1 MVNCLNAS
9 KRLLELL
16 RIPFTMKFLK
26 EKILTH
32 PHYPSL
38 LSIADTL
45 EEYGLGSLAV
55 KLGPDKLDAFPLP
68 GIVQVSLSNG
78 SFFFTLTEVSEDRIK
93 FFNEKGEL
101 RELQKLD
108 FLKIWTGVSLIV
120 EGEEGAAE
128 PGIIQKIRDQRIFT
142 GLLTVFAFG
151 LLVWLVFGLVT
162 GWNHWLTES
171 NSGPYLI
178 YFSLKLI
185 GLSVSG
191 ILLWYQQDR
200 GNPTLQKFCSG
211 GKRVDCDEVI
221 NSKSFQA
228 LDGRVNPGIMS
239 FAYFFAGL
247 GLLTSYQ
254 PSSLV
259 FLSCLSL
266 VTIPVVLYSLY
277 YQAIVLRKWC
287 RFCLVIQG
295 ILVFE
300 VAVLVW
306 GGFWTGE
313 MAMPG
318 VSLFLFLFA
327 GMILGGILIKPM
339 LGQQEEIYEAKRN
352 LAKLKSNKDLF
363 EAALSRS
370 RKIKNEPDGI
380 GILMKGKKPKY
391 KIIKVCNPYCGPCS
405 RVHPVLESLFEKGNI
420 DLQILFTPGG
430 GDEPQA
436 RAIRHLLAID
446 AKGNSEITRRAL
458 DDWYEEGH
466 KDYEA
471 FASKYQ
477 MNGELN
483 QQEEKIGEMRDWC
496 QKERIAYTP
505 TLFINGFELPEE
517 FSVEDLKYLLD

>member
-16 RIPFTMKFLK
+16 RIPFTLKFLK

-93 FFNEKGEL
+93 FFNEKGES
-101 RELQKLD
+101 RELPRLD
-108 FLKIWTGVSLIV
+108 FLKIWTGIGLIV

-171 NSGPYLI
+171 NSGPFLI

-211 GKRVDCDEVI
+211 GKQVDCDEVL
-221 NSKSFQA
+221 NSKAFQ
-228 LDGRVNPGIMS
+228 LLEGSVNPGIIS
-239 FAYFFAGL
+239 FAFFFAGL
-247 GLLTSYQ
+247 GLLISYP
-254 PSSLV
+254 PSSVV
-259 FLSCLSL
+259 FLSWLSL

-277 YQAIVLRKWC
+277 YQAMVLRKWC
-287 RFCLVIQG
+287 RFCLLIHG
-295 ILVFE
+295 
-300 VAVLVW
+300 VLVMEAAIVFW
-306 GGFWTGE
+306 GEFWTGSI
-313 MAMPG
+313 AMSG

-327 GMILGGILIKPM
+327 GIILGWVLIKPV
-339 LGQQEEIYEAKRN
+339 LGQREEIYEAKRN
-352 LAKLKSNKDLF
+352 LAKLKSNKEIF
-363 EAALSRS
+363 EGALSRS

-380 GILMKGKKPKY
+380 GILMKGEKSKHQV
-391 KIIKVCNPYCGPCS
+391 IKVCNPHCGPCA
-405 RVHPVLESLFEKGNI
+405 RAHPVLENLFAKGNI
-420 DLQILFTPGG
+420 DLQIIFTSGN
-430 GDEPQA
+430 GDEQKEKTV
-436 RAIRHLLAID
+436 RHLLAIES
-446 AKGNSEITRRAL
+446 KGNLKFTHQAL
-458 DDWYEEGH
+458 DDWYGAQK
-466 KDYEA
+466 KDYGV
-471 FASKYQ
+471 FAAKYP
-477 MNGELN
+477 MNGELM
-483 QQEEKIGEMRDWC
+483 QQEEKVRTMEDWC
-496 QKERIAYTP
+496 EKEKVYYTP
-505 TLFINGFELPEE
+505 TLFINGYELPKEYN
-517 FSVEDLKYLLD
+517 VEDLKYILT

>member
-93 FFNEKGEL
+93 FFNEKGES
-101 RELQKLD
+101 RELPRLD

-128 PGIIQKIRDQRIFT
+128 SGIIQKIRDQRIFT
-142 GLLTVFAFG
+142 GLLTVFSFG

-162 GWNHWLTES
+162 GWNQWLTES

-200 GNPTLQKFCSG
+200 SNSTLQKFCSG
-211 GKRVDCDEVI
+211 GKRVDCDEVL
-221 NSKSFQA
+221 NSKAFQ
-228 LDGRVNPGIMS
+228 LMEGRVNPGIMS

-247 GLLTSYQ
+247 GLLISY
-254 PSSLV
+254 PLSSVV
-259 FLSCLSL
+259 FLSWLSL

-277 YQAIVLRKWC
+277 YQAIVLEKWC
-287 RFCLVIQG
+287 SFCLLIQG
-295 ILVFE
+295 ILAIE
-300 VAVLVW
+300 VAMVLW
-306 GGFWTGE
+306 GAFWTGGI
-313 MAMPG
+313 AMPG
-318 VSLFLFLFA
+318 VSVFLFLLA
-327 GMILGGILIKPM
+327 GMILGWVLIKPV

-380 GILMKGKKPKY
+380 GILMKGEKPKY
-391 KIIKVCNPYCGPCS
+391 KVIKVCNPYCGPCS

-420 DLQILFTPGG
+420 DLQILFTLGG
-430 GDEPQA
+430 GDEQKEKS
-436 RAIRHLLAID
+436 IRHLLAID
-446 AKGNSEITRRAL
+446 GKGNTELTRQAL
-458 DDWYEEGH
+458 DDWYLAVK
-466 KDYEA
+466 KDYNA
-471 FASKYQ
+471 FASKYP
-477 MNGELN
+477 MNGELS
-483 QQEEKIGEMRDWC
+483 QQKGKIEAMEDWC
-496 QKERIAYTP
+496 KEEAISYTP
-505 TLFINGFELPEE
+505 TLFIDGYELPDDY
-517 FSVEDLKYLLD
+517 SVGDLKYLLD

>member
-9 KRLLELL
+9 KRLLESL
-16 RIPFTMKFLK
+16 RIPFTLKFLK

-45 EEYGLGSLAV
+45 EEYGLESLSV
-55 KLGPDKLDAFPLP
+55 KLGPNKLDDIPLP
-68 GIVQVSLSNG
+68 CIVQVSLSNG
-78 SFFFTLTEVSEDRIK
+78 SFFFILTEVSEDRIK
-93 FFNEKGEL
+93 FFNEKGES
-101 RELQKLD
+101 RELPRLD
-108 FLKIWTGVSLIV
+108 FLKIWTGIGLIV

-128 PGIIQKIRDQRIFT
+128 PGIIQKIHDQRILT

-171 NSGPYLI
+171 NSGPFLI

-200 GNPTLQKFCSG
+200 SNSTLQKFCSG
-211 GKRVDCDEVI
+211 GKRVDCDEVL
-221 NSKSFQA
+221 NSKAFQ
-228 LDGRVNPGIMS
+228 LLEGRVNPGIMS
-239 FAYFFAGL
+239 FSYFFAGL
-247 GLLTSYQ
+247 GLLISY
-254 PSSLV
+254 PLSSVV
-259 FLSCLSL
+259 FLSWLSL

-277 YQAIVLRKWC
+277 YQAMVLRKWC

-295 ILVFE
+295 VLAFE

-313 MAMPG
+313 IAMSG

-327 GMILGGILIKPM
+327 GMILGGVLIKPM

-380 GILMKGKKPKY
+380 GILMKGVKPKY
-391 KIIKVCNPYCGPCS
+391 KVIKICNPYCDPCS

-430 GDEPQA
+430 GDEQKEKT
-436 RAIRHLLAID
+436 IRHLLALD
-446 AKGNSEITRRAL
+446 GRGNTEYTRQAL
-458 DDWYEEGH
+458 DEWYDAEKKEYGV
-466 KDYEA
+466 
-471 FASKYQ
+471 FAAKYP
-477 MNGELN
+477 MNGELEL
-483 QQEEKIGEMRDWC
+483 QHEKMRAMQDWC
-496 QKERIAYTP
+496 EKEHISHTP
-505 TLFINGFELPEE
+505 TLFINGYELPDNYKA
-517 FSVEDLKYLLD
+517 EDLKYILN